1 METLTHDLT
10 MAQTEV
16 DNALS
21 SVATTQQSATADPSQ
36 RLQQL
41 RQEEKDAQVGML
53 ASLAAFLQPVWGVRS
68 PLSV

>member
-53 ASLAAFLQPVWGVRS
+53 ASLAAFLQPVWDVCS
-68 PLSV
+68 LLSV